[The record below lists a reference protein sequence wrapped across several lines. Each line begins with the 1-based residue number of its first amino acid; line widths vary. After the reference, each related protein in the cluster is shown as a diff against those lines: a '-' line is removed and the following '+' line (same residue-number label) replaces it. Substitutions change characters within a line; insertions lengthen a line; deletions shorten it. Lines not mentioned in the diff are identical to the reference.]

1 MYETHLPLIRHFCN
15 SLLRF
20 RKKDKHFKRNICMLF
35 KNVIKMEKETKNT
48 VKAITTKQK
57 YAHCR

>member
-1 MYETHLPLIRHFCN
+1 
-15 SLLRF
+15 
-20 RKKDKHFKRNICMLF
+20 MLF
-35 KNVIKMEKETKNT
+35 KNVIKMEKETKKYC

>member
-1 MYETHLPLIRHFCN
+1 MYETHLPLIGHFCL

-20 RKKDKHFKRNICMLF
+20 RKKDKHFKRNFVCF
-35 KNVIKMEKETKNT
+35 ECYKNGKRNKKYC